1 MFQFLSPLLAGWLLI
16 APAVAAEDAACT
28 VLVLGD
34 SLSAAHNMPM
44 EAGWVH
50 LLDQRLKAGSGG
62 RAINA
67 SISGETSSGGL
78 SRLPE
83 LLDQH
88 HPAVVIIELG
98 GNDGL
103 RGLPTSELSENLAQ
117 MIAIS
122 REAGAKVLL
131 AGIRI
136 PTNYGPRYG
145 SAFAAV
151 FPQLAESLE
160 VALVPFI
167 LEGIA
172 FDENALQADR
182 IHPNR
187 HAQPT
192 ILANVWPHLAPLL
205 EACGGNL

>member
-1 MFQFLSPLLAGWLLI
+1 MLASGLLVG
-16 APAVAAEDAACT
+16 PVADAEEAACK

-34 SLSAAHNMPM
+34 SLSAAHNMPV

-50 LLDQRLKAGSGG
+50 LLDQRLTEEGLDGQAV
-62 RAINA
+62 NA

-83 LLDQH
+83 LLDEH

-103 RGLPTSELSENLAQ
+103 RGLPTSELSENLRQ
-117 MIAIS
+117 MIKIS

-145 SAFAAV
+145 TAFAAV
-151 FPQLAESLE
+151 FPDLAESMG

-172 FDENALQADR
+172 MNDAALQADR

-187 HAQPT
+187 EAQPI
-192 ILANVWPHLAPLL
+192 ILANVWEHLEPLL
-205 EACGGNL
+205 ASCRMGDA